1 LKHLLIVQDKPT
13 QFDVPLYHRIAEK
26 VQDFQLNIL
35 YTQYDRPAPL
45 LDPEIARSPQW
56 DHIRD
61 AIYTH
66 HNLTKQ
72 QAKNPKEV
80 MAWIREIRPDYVLL
94 SGYFPPLHRHLAV
107 LLKKQGIPIG
117 LRSDNTLLHSHFSGW
132 KGFAKKILLPRWLC
146 RYDGWHPVGS
156 LAREYL
162 IQVAGIQKP
171 IFPFPYAVDNDW
183 FFEQSESYR
192 EKREEQLAALKFPE
206 DAFVVLGILKW
217 HEREDPLTLI
227 DGFITFAQSNHQA
240 HLVLVGDGPLREEV
254 KKRLAGLND
263 RVYLPGYVPYSQLP
277 RWYALAQAFVHPA
290 LGEPWGVSVN
300 EALACGVPS
309 IVSTGVGAGYDL
321 IEEGKTGFIF
331 PTGDAGALAQC
342 LRTLAALPDQ
352 EKLQTACREKMR
364 HWHYDRT
371 IEAFREALSWKRR

>member
-1 LKHLLIVQDKPT
+1 MKHLLIVQDKPT

-26 VQDFQLNIL
+26 VRDFQLSVL
-35 YTQYDRPAPL
+35 YTQCDRSAPL
-45 LDPEIARSPQW
+45 WDPEIVQSPQW
-56 DHIRD
+56 DHIQD
-61 AIYTH
+61 AAYDYH
-66 HNLTKQ
+66 KLTRQ
-72 QAKNPKEV
+72 QAHPKAA
-80 MAWIREIRPDYVLL
+80 MAWIRKIRPDYVLI
-94 SGYFPPLHRHLAV
+94 SGYFPALHRRLAR

-132 KGFAKKILLPRWLC
+132 KGLAKKILLPRWLR
-146 RYDGWHPVGS
+146 RYDAWHPVGS

-183 FFEQSESYR
+183 FFERSEHYR
-192 EKREEQLAALKFPE
+192 KNLQKALAALGFPE

-217 HEREDPLTLI
+217 HAREDPLTLI
-227 DGFITFAQSNHQA
+227 DGFIAFAQHNHQA
-240 HLVLVGDGPLREEV
+240 RLILVGDGPLREKV
-254 KKRLAGLND
+254 KECLAPLKD

-300 EALACGVPS
+300 EALACGVPTIAS
-309 IVSTGVGAGYDL
+309 AGVGAAYDL
-321 IEEGKTGFIF
+321 IEEGKTGFVF
-331 PTGDAGALAQC
+331 PSGDAGALAQC
-342 LRTLAALPDQ
+342 LRKLAAFPDQ
-352 EKLQTACREKMR
+352 EQLQTACREKMR

-371 IEAFREALSWKRR
+371 IAAFREVLYWQHP